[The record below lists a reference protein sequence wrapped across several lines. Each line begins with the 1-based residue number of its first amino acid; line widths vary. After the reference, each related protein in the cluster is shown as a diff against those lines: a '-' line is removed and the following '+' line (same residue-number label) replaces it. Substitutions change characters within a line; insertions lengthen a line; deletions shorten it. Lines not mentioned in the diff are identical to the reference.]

1 MRTKFVSAM
10 LLLAVGVAP
19 VAIAADTYPKKAY
32 DATYDMVG
40 STGPS
45 TVRMA
50 SDGKGKTLMES
61 TSGTY
66 KTTTISDY
74 AAKKATSLLH
84 AQKMM
89 TVTPFDPDASA
100 TDEASMKKKNARF
113 LGVKNIAG
121 RNCKGW
127 SYAFSGGDSETW
139 SDVSGDFLVQSTT
152 KSSGTK
158 TTMTLKS
165 IKEGAPPAAAFTI
178 PADYKKIGQ

>member
-10 LLLAVGVAP
+10 LLLAVGAGP
-19 VAIAADTYPKKAY
+19 VAFAANTYPGKAY

-45 TVRMA
+45 TVRMG

-61 TSGTY
+61 TSGTN

-74 AAKKATSLLH
+74 IAKKATSLLH
-84 AQKMM
+84 TQKMM
-89 TVTPFDPDASA
+89 TVMPFDPDASA
-100 TDEASMKKKNARF
+100 TDDAAMKKKNAKS

-127 SYAFSGGDSETW
+127 SYAFSGGDSEVW
-139 SDVSGDFLVQSTT
+139 SDVSGDFLVKSTT
-152 KSSGTK
+152 NSSGTK

-165 IKEGAPPAAAFTI
+165 IKESAPPAAAFAI

>member
-1 MRTKFVSAM
+1 MRIKLVSAM

-19 VAIAADTYPKKAY
+19 VAIAADKYPKKAY
-32 DATYDMVG
+32 DATYEMVG
-40 STGPS
+40 STGSS
-45 TVRMA
+45 TVRMG

-61 TSGTY
+61 SSGTY

-74 AAKKATSLLH
+74 NAKKATSLLH

-89 TVTPFDPDASA
+89 TVMPFDPDASA
-100 TDEASMKKKNARF
+100 TDEESMKKKNAKS
-113 LGVKNIAG
+113 LGVKMVAG

-127 SYAFSGGDSETW
+127 SYAFKGGDSEVW
-139 SDVSGDFLVQSTT
+139 SDVSGDFLVKSTT
-152 KSSGTK
+152 NSSGTK

-165 IKEGAPPAAAFTI
+165 IKDGAPPAAAFAI